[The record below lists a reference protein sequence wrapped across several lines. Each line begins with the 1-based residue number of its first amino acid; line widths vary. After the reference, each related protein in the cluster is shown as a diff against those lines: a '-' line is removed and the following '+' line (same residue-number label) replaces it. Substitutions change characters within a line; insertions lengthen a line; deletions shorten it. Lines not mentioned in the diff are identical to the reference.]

1 MKKLFVTKDDRKNR
15 RAATGWTALAAC
27 AVGAVACA
35 LVLPVQPSLAQSS
48 AAQHPTTSARYPTTV
63 AQHSSTVAKYSFQKV
78 QMPTAAEVNLAWKTP
93 PPEYGPE
100 PYFGMNGAVTIQ
112 SLAHDLDT
120 MKSLGFHA
128 VTAQA
133 GGGMTTTYLTP
144 EYFAF
149 FKQFVEEAKKRDMK
163 VWIVDDIGYPS
174 GFAGGLFA
182 KDKHDISMQALSIGQ
197 RLPVK
202 AGETLT
208 QDVSANAVAAIA
220 TTASGEHV
228 AVPINNGVIS
238 WTAPANSDYTVAVI
252 EHVFRTSP
260 TKSDT
265 NPTHAKDSSQPLED
279 YLDPAATAEY
289 IKATHQGYYDAM
301 PELFGT
307 TILGFRGDEP
317 DYSIAGLP
325 WTPKFFDTFQ
335 QVKGY
340 DIRPYLG
347 ALLLSAGGGGRPR
360 PAAAVPGATTTP
372 AAAQAAQAARTP
384 PPPAAKLTDAELR
397 AKGDYYDVFSQMF
410 RDGFF
415 KPQGLWCAAHGVEYQ
430 VHLNHEEAEMELVRS
445 EGDFLRDMKYVEE
458 PGIDSIWHQI
468 WIDTVSDFPRLASS
482 AAHVYGHPR
491 AFTETFAAYRPE
503 PDATMARYILNEEV
517 VRGVNVIET
526 MFYSATAP
534 AGAAP
539 QSAPIAPTAPTA
551 PTVATAAPTAAAA
564 APMRPRGGPSALMR
578 DPGWP
583 ALMQYLQR
591 LTYVMSMGRPAAT
604 VALYIPS
611 SSMWL
616 GDAASDTAFVSSER
630 MLAERQIDF
639 DIINQNALA
648 EDLKA
653 GSGFLESMSGNQYR
667 TVIIPSASILTQTEL
682 DRLRALAKGG
692 GKVFFLGRTP
702 TLIEGK
708 TMLDAR
714 SATAAD
720 FAWATVE
727 TSAQLPATPTP
738 PAAAPATPPGPQV
751 VPAAI
756 ETALNAVISTRVVA
770 LDTPDTAL
778 KVMTRRLKDADV
790 YFFFNE
796 GAQGSSHSVTLKT
809 AGKTV
814 ESWDAATGTVSTVV
828 STAAKGAVTVKLDLK
843 PYETEL
849 LTIR

>member
-15 RAATGWTALAAC
+15 RAASGWTAIAAC
-27 AVGAVACA
+27 AVGVVACA
-35 LVLPVQPSLAQSS
+35 LVLMGQLGFAQSTV
-48 AAQHPTTSARYPTTV
+48 AQHPATSAQHPTTV
-63 AQHSSTVAKYSFQKV
+63 AQHSSTVAKYAFQKV
-78 QMPTAAEVNLAWKTP
+78 QMPTAAEVKQAWKTP
-93 PPEYGPE
+93 PSEYGPE
-100 PYFGMNGAVTIQ
+100 PYFGMNGAVTIE

-149 FKQFVEEAKKRDMK
+149 FKQFALEAKKRGMK

-174 GFAGGLFA
+174 GFAGGYFTKEKPELR
-182 KDKHDISMQALSIGQ
+182 MQALSIGQ
-197 RLPVK
+197 RFPVK
-202 AGETLT
+202 GGETLNQMVGT
-208 QDVSANAVAAIA
+208 NAVAAVA
-220 TTASGEHV
+220 TNASVERIVVGTNVPAERV
-228 AVPINNGVIS
+228 AVPINNGSIS
-238 WTAPANSDYTVAVI
+238 WTAPAGPDWTVAVV

-260 TKSDT
+260 TRSDA
-265 NPTHAKDSSQPLED
+265 NPTHAKDASNSLED
-279 YLDPAATAEY
+279 YMNPEATAAYLEH
-289 IKATHQGYYDAM
+289 THQGYYNAM

-335 QVKGY
+335 RVKGY

-347 ALLLSAGGGGRPR
+347 AILLSQGGGRARP
-360 PAAAVPGATTTP
+360 PAASPGA
-372 AAAQAAQAARTP
+372 AAAPQSDPAFIPAGP
-384 PPPAAKLTDAELR
+384 PMLPAKLTDAELR

-430 VHLNHEEAEMELVRS
+430 VHLNHEEMEMDLTRS

-468 WIDTVSDFPRLASS
+468 WTDTVSDFPRLASS

-503 PDATMARYILNEEV
+503 PDVTMARYILNEEV

-526 MFYSATAP
+526 MFYPATSP
-534 AGAAP
+534 ADAFGP
-539 QSAPIAPTAPTA
+539 P
-551 PTVATAAPTAAAA
+551 ATTPATPG

-591 LTYVMSMGRPAAT
+591 LTYVMSMGRPAAA

-616 GDAASDTAFVSSER
+616 NDAASDMAFVSSER

-639 DIINQNALA
+639 DIININALA

-653 GSGFLESMSGNQYR
+653 GPGYLESMSGNRYR
-667 TVIIPSASILTQTEL
+667 TVIIPSAEILSQAEL
-682 DRLRALAKGG
+682 DRLKALAKGG
-692 GKVFFLGRTP
+692 GKVLFLGRTP
-702 TLIEGK
+702 SLIYTK
-708 TMLDAR
+708 TILDAR
-714 SATAAD
+714 AATPDD
-720 FAWATVE
+720 FSFATVE
-727 TSAQLPATPTP
+727 TSAQLPPTPTP
-738 PAAAPATPPGPQV
+738 PAAAPAVMPASLV
-751 VPAAI
+751 VPTAI
-756 ETALNAVISTRVVA
+756 ESALNKVFGTRAVA
-770 LDTPDTAL
+770 LDSPDTAL
-778 KVMTRRLKDADV
+778 KVMTRRLKDASV
-790 YFFFNE
+790 YLFFNE
-796 GAQGSSHSVTLKT
+796 GAQGSSHSVTLKA

-814 ESWDAATGTVSTVV
+814 EAWDPATGTVSPVAW
-828 STAAKGAVTVKLDLK
+828 TAGKGGVTVKLDLK

-849 LTIR
+849 LTVR